1 MIELININ
9 ITYIYINKE
18 LKLITMVLCIDIK
31 MKIE

>member
-1 MIELININ
+1 MRLLTHKTE
-9 ITYIYINKE
+9 TTINKE